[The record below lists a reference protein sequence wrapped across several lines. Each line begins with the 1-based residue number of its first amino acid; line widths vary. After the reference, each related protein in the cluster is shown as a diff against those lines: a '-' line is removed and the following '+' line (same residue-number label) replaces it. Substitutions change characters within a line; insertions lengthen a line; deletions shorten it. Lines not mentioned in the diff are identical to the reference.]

1 MSTWFKNNKF
11 VENNNMQQLSFTLY
25 SYTEQLNTIPI
36 VITLVTKD
44 KANEQLRF
52 RVQQQLAALSEQI
65 NINITLVEV
74 DRFGISIFE
83 VLM

>member
-1 MSTWFKNNKF
+1 MQITSCENI
-11 VENNNMQQLSFTLY
+11 VEQQYEATTFHLY

-44 KANEQLRF
+44 GATEQLRV

-65 NINITLVEV
+65 NINISLIEV
-74 DRFGISIFE
+74 NRFGMSICII
-83 VLM
+83 

>member
-1 MSTWFKNNKF
+1 MY
-11 VENNNMQQLSFTLY
+11 LLPFTLY

-44 KANEQLRF
+44 RATEQLRVS
-52 RVQQQLAALSEQI
+52 VQQQLATLSEEL

-74 DRFGISIFE
+74 NRFGMSIFE

>member
-11 VENNNMQQLSFTLY
+11 AENNNMQQLSFTLY

>member
-1 MSTWFKNNKF
+1 MSA
-11 VENNNMQQLSFTLY
+11 FTLY
-25 SYTEQLNTIPI
+25 SYTKQLNTIPI

-44 KANEQLRF
+44 KATEQLRV
-52 RVQQQLAALSEQI
+52 RVEQQLAALSEQI

-74 DRFGISIFE
+74 DRFGMSNFE